1 MANGMPEYVA
11 EYAAYTV
18 TFTGLAPSV
27 TAQDQIQIQADS
39 AFRWMSGTFYAT
51 IANAAFTRQ
60 AQPIPSVTVQIID
73 NGSGR
78 ALFNAPVPVSSVF
91 SPSGE
96 LPYILPVP
104 RQFKER
110 SSVSF
115 TVANFDAAVT
125 YNLRLVLH
133 GAKLFQRGA

>member
-1 MANGMPEYVA
+1 MADEQQKYVA
-11 EYAAYTV
+11 EYAVYGVNFLA
-18 TFTGLAPSV
+18 LAPAA
-27 TAQDQIQIQADS
+27 TAEGQIQIQADS
-39 AFRWMSGTFYAT
+39 AFRWISAAFYAT

-60 AQPIPSVTVQIID
+60 TTPIPSVTIQITD

-78 ALFNAPVPVSSVF
+78 VLFNIPVPVPAVF
-91 SPSGE
+91 GFGD

-115 TVANFDAAVT
+115 SVVNFDAAVT

-133 GAKLFQRGA
+133 GAKLFRL